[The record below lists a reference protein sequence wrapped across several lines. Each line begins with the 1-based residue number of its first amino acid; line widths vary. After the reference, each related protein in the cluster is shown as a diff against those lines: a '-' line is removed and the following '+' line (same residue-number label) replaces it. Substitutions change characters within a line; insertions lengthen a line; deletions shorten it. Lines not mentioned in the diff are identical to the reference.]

1 MLPQKTYETK
11 DCILYESDFDV
22 NKTVKLR
29 RIMEFMQDLATT
41 HADKLGFGWNSMNDN
56 GLFWVMSK
64 VKIVF
69 HKQSDRN
76 VRRFKLY
83 TWPVKP
89 DRLYVER
96 RFEAVDDQGENL
108 FSATTV
114 WMIVERD
121 TRKIASREA
130 VARFYNADFDDAP
143 CGADVSFARIR
154 RDCDYLLKYERTIRR
169 SDLDLNR
176 HVNNTNYVDYAS
188 DALAD
193 ADTVSQAE
201 ITYNREL
208 LLNDCVSVYSKQI
221 DRVVWI
227 VGERGGD
234 VCFTAKLTL
243 F

>member
-69 HKQSDRN
+69 HKKSDRN

-96 RFEAVDDQGENL
+96 RFEAVDDRGENL

-154 RDCDYLLKYERTIRR
+154 RDCDYLLKY
-169 SDLDLNR
+169 
-176 HVNNTNYVDYAS
+176 AS

>member
-11 DCILYESDFDV
+11 DCKLYESDFDV

-69 HKQSDRN
+69 HKKLDRS

-96 RFEAVDDQGENL
+96 RFEAVDDRPRCFDSG
-108 FSATTV
+108 
-114 WMIVERD
+114 R
-121 TRKIASREA
+121 TRRRRVLYCKAHA
-130 VARFYNADFDDAP
+130 V
-143 CGADVSFARIR
+143 
-154 RDCDYLLKYERTIRR
+154 
-169 SDLDLNR
+169 
-176 HVNNTNYVDYAS
+176 
-188 DALAD
+188 
-193 ADTVSQAE
+193 
-201 ITYNREL
+201 
-208 LLNDCVSVYSKQI
+208 
-221 DRVVWI
+221 
-227 VGERGGD
+227 
-234 VCFTAKLTL
+234 LTR
-243 F
+243 